1 MSGIS
6 TLNLNKPMRPGIQR
20 APTSTNLSR
29 PLPIH
34 RLEGKVAF
42 ITGGGGKVGVE
53 TAGRLLIEGA
63 NVALID
69 IDQPALEAAVPV
81 LKAAIPTGVPLES
94 RLLTIAADATKE
106 LDIEACVKKTLQ
118 RFGKIDCALLNAG
131 ERDDSKSLFDTTEE
145 DWDKIMTTNAKSG
158 TFSSG
163 ILDLS
168 CADII
173 TQPSLASNTLPAS
186 SAPNAMAAPSSYAP
200 ASPGCRVFRA
210 KSPTPPRNLPYA
222 ALRSPPP
229 KNWANTASASTR
241 STHQSSIRAQGSRRA
256 GARRICAN

>member
-1 MSGIS
+1 MSGAS

-20 APTSTNLSR
+20 APTSTNLTK

-34 RLEGKVAF
+34 RLDGKVAF
-42 ITGGGGKVGVE
+42 ITGGGGKIGVE
-53 TAGRLLIEGA
+53 TAGRMLIEGA

-106 LDIEACVKKTLQ
+106 ADVEACVKKTIQ

-131 ERDDSKSLFDTTEE
+131 ERDESKSLFDTTEE

-158 TFSSG
+158 ASIPLPLCIIRANDESSFPRPQ
-163 ILDLS
+163 
-168 CADII
+168 
-173 TQPSLASNTLPAS
+173 THRPH
-186 SAPNAMAAPSSYAP
+186 
-200 ASPGCRVFRA
+200 
-210 KSPTPPRNLPYA
+210 PPRTIPRRLHHP
-222 ALRSPPP
+222 AL
-229 KNWANTASASTR
+229 
-241 STHQSSIRAQGSRRA
+241 
-256 GARRICAN
+256 